1 MVGILKGVLIAFF
14 LRTRELLMAENS
26 FIGVMPTS
34 KIGVHSSCAHIDGVD
49 DTSDRTV
56 SIEKK
61 LCSTSL

>member
-1 MVGILKGVLIAFF
+1 VIGILKGVLIAFV
-14 LRTRELLMAENS
+14 LRTREPLMAKNS

-49 DTSDRTV
+49 DTSDTTV
-56 SIEKK
+56 STEKK